1 VTKGIPLIV
10 GIIFIF
16 TIPLTAFSDDAP
28 EGPAIPKPF
37 LKVGR
42 GIVNCISSPLEI
54 PNHMYLLSDHAHDN
68 SKYGV
73 RTAAAAIEGLFMGIG
88 YTCWRFGA
96 GIYDLITFPVPN
108 YEKCIITPPFC
119 TVSFEAYY
127 EETSPESSA
136 ETPE

>member
-1 VTKGIPLIV
+1 MTKGIPLIL
-10 GIIFIF
+10 GIVLIL
-16 TIPLTAFSDDAP
+16 TIPLTAFADDSS
-28 EGPAIPKPF
+28 EGPSIPKPF
-37 LKVGR
+37 LKIGR

-54 PNHMYLLSDHAHDN
+54 PNQMYLLSDHAKNN

-96 GIYDLITFPVPN
+96 GVYDLITFPVPN
-108 YEKCIITPPFC
+108 YEKCIITPPFF

-127 EETSPESSA
+127 EKNPQESPA

>member
-1 VTKGIPLIV
+1 MTKGIPLIL
-10 GIIFIF
+10 GIVLLFA
-16 TIPLTAFSDDAP
+16 IPLIAFADDSP
-28 EGPAIPKPF
+28 EGPSIPKPF
-37 LKVGR
+37 LKIGR

-54 PNHMYLLSDHAHDN
+54 PNHMYLLSDHAHNN

-96 GIYDLITFPVPN
+96 GVYDLITFPVPN
-108 YEKCIITPPFC
+108 YEKCIITPPFF

-127 EETSPESSA
+127 EKNQPESSA
-136 ETPE
+136 ETSE

>member
-1 VTKGIPLIV
+1 MTKGILLIL
-10 GIIFIF
+10 GIVLIF
-16 TIPLTAFSDDAP
+16 TTPLSAFADDAP
-28 EGPAIPKPF
+28 EGPSIPKPF
-37 LKVGR
+37 LKIGR

-54 PNHMYLLSDHAHDN
+54 PNHMYLLSDHANNN

-88 YTCWRFGA
+88 YTCWRLGA
-96 GIYDLITFPVPN
+96 GVYDLITFPVPN
-108 YEKCIITPPFC
+108 YEKCIITPPFF

-127 EETSPESSA
+127 EKNPPETSA